1 MIYQKSKAKSITANK
16 NEIKKIVEEALDKMA
31 GVVGST
37 LGPGGRCVIIDRGD
51 LSPLITKDGVTVA
64 RHLGVEN
71 AEANLIIDAAKEIC
85 LNTAKQAGDGT
96 TTAIVLANAIT
107 KHGLKFL
114 QENPKYNPQRMVNE
128 LNELYENIVVEF
140 LKNNARHIKTDVE
153 LVDVATISANGDR
166 KIAQAAVDA
175 VMAAGEDGT
184 VLVEESQDSNIRVE
198 TMDGFIVT
206 SGLRDLGNIGPAFIN
221 DRVNQQAKMDNGLI
235 FLYDGTLNDL
245 TVPSL
250 VQTAVEG
257 TDLYG
262 RPIVIFAH
270 GFADVV
276 LDKLAKTTKG
286 GYTVIPVKTPLGG
299 YANSR
304 TMFLQDMAAYSGGF
318 VFDPATIQD
327 GIINE
332 DGSHGF
338 GSFKEAKVNLYEG
351 LVSSES
357 DSSDLIRRI
366 DELKAIA
373 SAAPNEH
380 DRMHIKASIGK
391 LTGGVS
397 TIWVGGVSEL
407 EAREK
412 KARVEDAVEAVK
424 SAIAEGIVPG
434 GCGVHLVLAD
444 MIARHKDFKP
454 SWGIMVQALT
464 APFGLLLSNC
474 GEEYDTVWVAL
485 KDSIVG
491 RNTPPEMIFDASK
504 HELVDPM
511 VSGIV
516 EPAKVCRVSLGNALS
531 VASLLITLG
540 GIVVIPRDSSLEN
553 QLELS
558 KQAFKDMLAGGGMG
572 QE

>member
-1 MIYQKSKAKSITANK
+1 MLYQKSKAKIIIADRVQ
-16 NEIKKIVEEALDKMA
+16 IKKIVEEAIDRMA
-31 GVVGST
+31 TVVGAT
-37 LGPGGRCVIIDRGD
+37 LGPGGRPVIIERSD
-51 LSPLITKDGVTVA
+51 LAPLITKDGVTVA
-64 RHLGVEN
+64 KHLGVEN

-114 QENPKYNPQRMVNE
+114 QDNPKYNPQRMVNE
-128 LNELYENIVVEF
+128 LNELYETIVVQF
-140 LKNNARHIKTDVE
+140 LKDNARRIDSEEE
-153 LVDVATISANGDR
+153 LVSVATISANGDR
-166 KIAQAAVDA
+166 KIAKAAVEA

-184 VLVEESQDSNIRVE
+184 VLIEESQDSGIRVE

-206 SGLRDLGNIGPAFIN
+206 SGLRELGNIGPAFIN
-221 DRVNQQAKMDNGLI
+221 DRANQQSKMDNGLV

-257 TDLYG
+257 TEFYG

-270 GFADVV
+270 GFADIV

-286 GYTVIPVKTPLGG
+286 GYSVVPVKTPMGG

-304 TMFLQDMAAYSGGF
+304 TMFLHDMSAYAGGF
-318 VFDPATIQD
+318 VFDPATIQN
-327 GIINE
+327 GIMNE
-332 DGSHGF
+332 DGTNGF
-338 GSFKEAKVNLYEG
+338 GSFIEAKINLYEG
-351 LVSSES
+351 LVTSEINS
-357 DSSDLIRRI
+357 ERLENRI
-366 DELKAIA
+366 AELKAI
-373 SAAPNEH
+373 SGSAPNDH
-380 DRMHIKASIGK
+380 DKMHIKASIGK

-397 TIWVGGVSEL
+397 TIWVGGGSEL

-424 SAIAEGIVPG
+424 SAIAEGIIPG

-444 MIARHKDFKP
+444 MIARHPQFKQ
-454 SWGIMVQALT
+454 SWDIMVQALT
-464 APFGLLLSNC
+464 APFELLLSNC
-474 GEEYDTVWVAL
+474 GEEYDSVWVAM
-485 KDSIVG
+485 KDHIVN
-491 RNTPPEMIFDASK
+491 RTSPPTLIFDANK

-511 VSGIV
+511 KAGII
-516 EPAKVCRVSLGNALS
+516 EPAKVCRVSIGNALS

-540 GIVVIPRDSSLEN
+540 GIVVIPRNSDLEN
-553 QLELS
+553 QLDLS
-558 KQAFKDMLAGGGMG
+558 KQAFKDMFAGDGVG
-572 QE
+572 QA